1 MSTELTRS
9 ELLPVCVA
17 GDVVLETGYLAR
29 VVEAFDPARQAASV
43 AVRQVAGS
51 TGFDAVDIEDG
62 TGVGV
67 RTGPADP
74 TVPTAGAVAST
85 PALLDHASTLHP
97 PREALVDALDSLVAA
112 GGPVHAEAGF
122 WTAIASA
129 EDVLDANRVLLDRHS
144 HAVDR
149 HAPPDETLRGRV
161 EFGESTVVQGPVVLG
176 RDVTVARVLASD
188 PIPAWAMG
196 VRSPARPWNPVSFW
210 TTFPSGPT
218 SESSTV
224 SSGATPNLRIR
235 GR

>member
-1 MSTELTRS
+1 VSTELTRS

-67 RTGPADP
+67 RTGSDDL

-122 WTAIASA
+122 WTAVASA
-129 EDVLDANRVLLDRHS
+129 EDVLDANRVLLDRR
-144 HAVDR
+144 VDPR
-149 HAPPDETLRGRV
+149 LRGLC
-161 EFGESTVVQGPVVLG
+161 ESPGIPPEAGFASWSALLFNEDPSG
-176 RDVTVARVLASD
+176 R
-188 PIPAWAMG
+188 G
-196 VRSPARPWNPVSFW
+196 VSPARQRATVHREVNPWGCP
-210 TTFPSGPT
+210 
-218 SESSTV
+218 
-224 SSGATPNLRIR
+224 GAYHADV
-235 GR
+235 

>member
-1 MSTELTRS
+1 VSTELTRS

-67 RTGPADP
+67 RTGPDDP

-122 WTAIASA
+122 WTAVASA
-129 EDVLDANRVLLDRHS
+129 EDVLDANRVLLDRR
-144 HAVDR
+144 VDPR
-149 HAPPDETLRGRV
+149 LRGLC
-161 EFGESTVVQGPVVLG
+161 ESPGIPPGSGFRFVVGFALQRGPL
-176 RDVTVARVLASD
+176 
-188 PIPAWAMG
+188 
-196 VRSPARPWNPVSFW
+196 RSRCLSCPSAGDGPQRSQPVGLPWSVSRRRL
-210 TTFPSGPT
+210 S
-218 SESSTV
+218 V
-224 SSGATPNLRIR
+224 
-235 GR
+235 